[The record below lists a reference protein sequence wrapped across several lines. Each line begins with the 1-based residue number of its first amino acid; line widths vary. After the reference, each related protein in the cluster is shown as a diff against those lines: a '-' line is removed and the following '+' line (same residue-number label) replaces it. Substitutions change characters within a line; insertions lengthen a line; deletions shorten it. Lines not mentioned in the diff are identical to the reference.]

1 MTALQYFIL
10 GCLIVL
16 GTVIVAIVAVI
27 IANVAKNK
35 PSSSSEVD
43 IVMHDIDTAKVSAN
57 LASAIQIPSISL
69 SSTNSNSQPFL
80 QFHSFL
86 KSTYPAIFDR
96 AEVTLVNGYSIVIKI
111 EGSDS
116 SLLPGCYISHM
127 DVVPAPAE
135 GWSQPPFSGAIVDD
149 IIYGR
154 GTLDMKG
161 QLIASLE
168 AFDYLLGTGFEP
180 ARGLYFCFGHDEET
194 NGSKGTGKI
203 VEHLLSHGVTLE
215 YVIDEGGIILDGTQL
230 GVTKPL
236 AMIGTCEKG
245 YMDIQLSA
253 TVAGGHASTPD
264 NSSAIAQ
271 VAHAIVKLN
280 KSPMKAYISTPI
292 DEMITQLSPHM
303 KGEYKLLFSNVPIFR
318 RGIVSDMTKISTMT
332 NALVRTTFAPTQA
345 CGAEAAN
352 VLPRTAT
359 ATINARINIGQTS
372 DDVLAYVQKV
382 VGKNIQVT
390 NLMEPIE
397 PTPCS
402 STTSDAYANLVKS
415 IQQSY
420 SGFIPAPYPFVAGTD
435 AKYYYPLT
443 NNIYRFAPFIVD
455 EVGRYG
461 MHAVDECITVTNY
474 TTGIQFYINHMLNS
488 LSK

>member
-1 MTALQYFIL
+1 MTTLQYV
-10 GCLIVL
+10 CLALIC
-16 GTVIVAIVAVI
+16 AIAIPLVI
-27 IANVAKNK
+27 IALVTVRRFAKNK
-35 PSSSSEVD
+35 PTHNNSVETVVHNIDVDKASS
-43 IVMHDIDTAKVSAN
+43 N
-57 LASAIQIPSISL
+57 LSGAIQIPTLSL
-69 SSTNSNSQPFL
+69 SPTNSNREPFV
-80 QFHSFL
+80 QFHNFL
-86 KSTYPAIFDR
+86 KNTYPAIFDR
-96 AEVTLVNGYSIVIKI
+96 ATVTMINELSMVIHI

-135 GWSQPPFSGAIVDD
+135 GWSQPPFGGAIVDNT
-149 IIYGR
+149 IYGR

-168 AFDYLLGTGFEP
+168 AFDYLLGTGFVP
-180 ARGLYFCFGHDEET
+180 KRGLYFCFGHDEET
-194 NGSKGTGKI
+194 NGSQGAGLI
-203 VEHLLSHGVTLE
+203 VEHLLDKGVKLE

-230 GVTKPL
+230 AVNKPL

-245 YMDIQLSA
+245 YMDIELSA

-271 VAHAIVKLN
+271 ISKAIVKLN
-280 KSPMKAYISTPI
+280 NSPMKPYYSEPV
-292 DEMITQLSPHM
+292 DEMIQQLSPHM
-303 KGEYKLLFSNVPIFR
+303 KGGFGYVFSNMPIFGKAMLGDLTR
-318 RGIVSDMTKISTMT
+318 ISTMT

-345 CGAEAAN
+345 KGAEAAN

-372 DDVLAYVQKV
+372 DDVLQYVQKV

-390 NLMEPIE
+390 NLMTPIE

-402 STTSDAYANLVKS
+402 STTSDAYNNLTKAIS
-415 IQQSY
+415 ESY
-420 SGFIPAPYPFVAGTD
+420 PGFVSAPYPFVAGTD

-461 MHAVDECITVTNY
+461 MHAVDECITVDNY
-474 TTGIQFYINHMLNS
+474 TTGIQFYINHMLHS
-488 LSK
+488 LS